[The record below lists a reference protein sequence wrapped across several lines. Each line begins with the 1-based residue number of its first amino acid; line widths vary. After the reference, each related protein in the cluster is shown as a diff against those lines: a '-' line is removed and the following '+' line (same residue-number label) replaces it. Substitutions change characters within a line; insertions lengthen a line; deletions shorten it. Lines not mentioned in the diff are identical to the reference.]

1 MKRFLIGALLAI
13 ASSAVF
19 ATPAELTFC
28 TGGATGAYEAL
39 GQTIGGEIARKTGAT
54 LDVINTG
61 GSVENAQMMKEGDCV
76 MAIMQADAVTS
87 LGLPRDISVT
97 NAHTEAVFWIHGKT
111 GVKNFDDMKEEE
123 NLVRAVA
130 YVAGSGAEVTVRN
143 FGAVSE
149 DFKKVKTVEF
159 DDWYAAAEA
168 VNQGFTMKSGVRI
181 EVGGMIYVGRPGLI
195 SNDITDDFKDTLS
208 IGEIKASAF
217 GKAKDRNENPLYVS
231 CKIDKNGDSGI
242 PSDNSWTNISTYCM
256 SAQVVYNNSWHAN
269 LDTKEGRNVKRA
281 VAKAINSNLKA
292 VRQ

>member
-13 ASSAVF
+13 ASTAALAV
-19 ATPAELTFC
+19 PQDLTFC
-28 TGGATGAYEAL
+28 TGGEGGAYEAL
-39 GQTIGGEIARKTGAT
+39 GQTIGGEIARKTGAK
-54 LDVINTG
+54 LDVVNTG
-61 GSVENAQMMKEGDCV
+61 GSVENAQLMKEGDCV

-111 GVKNFDDMKEEE
+111 GVKNFDDMKDEE

-130 YVAGSGAEVTVRN
+130 YVSGSGAEVTVRN
-143 FGAVSE
+143 FGNVSE
-149 DFKKVKTVEF
+149 DFKNIKTVEF
-159 DDWYAAAEA
+159 DDWYSAAEA
-168 VNQGFTMKSGVRI
+168 VNQGFTMKGGVRI

-195 SNDITDDFKDTLS
+195 TNEITDDFKETLS

-217 GKAKDRNENPLYVS
+217 GKAKDRNENPLYFA
-231 CKIDKNGDSGI
+231 CKIDNKGDSGI

-256 SAQVVYNNSWHAN
+256 SAQVVYNNSWHAD
-269 LDTKEGRNVKRA
+269 LDKKEARNVKRA
-281 VAKAINSNLKA
+281 VAKSINSNLKA